1 VAYEEEGRG
10 KTVRRRW
17 IPWATQ
23 LLKVFKVDVMVCPR
37 CESRMQR
44 IACIN
49 NPKVIKAIL
58 DCMSSKAQ
66 LP

>member
-1 VAYEEEGRG
+1 
-10 KTVRRRW
+10 
-17 IPWATQ
+17 
-23 LLKVFKVDVMVCPR
+23 
-37 CESRMQR
+37 MQR

-58 DCMSSKAQ
+58 DCMASKAQ